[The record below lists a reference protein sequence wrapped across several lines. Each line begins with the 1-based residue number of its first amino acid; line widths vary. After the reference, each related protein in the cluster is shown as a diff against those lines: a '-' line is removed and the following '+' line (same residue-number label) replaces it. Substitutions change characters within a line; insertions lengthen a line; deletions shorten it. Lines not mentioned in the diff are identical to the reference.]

1 MTVSTLFLMDHGH
14 GPGGDLFLAL
24 EQLEAIRD
32 LLMANSPVKD
42 RMALILLDALA
53 DALLFRRLEQI
64 YEATEEPFLRHK
76 MPRFSRQDRF
86 VARQRFNR
94 RVEIARQATELD
106 RWVGDGEELIS
117 ESDAA
122 ILKVGHS
129 YRNGAYHE
137 GALNPDVTAALARVL
152 FGAVAR
158 LVARS
163 ERPGVAVGSISE
175 RRIAQLAGWGYETG
189 GMLELRPA
197 ADAVSQRFASELAV
211 DATDL
216 GDLLADDLEA
226 RVESLRSDVGFLA
239 ESGVE
244 PEKIIEGVELWSHY
258 GADEE
263 LLELQ
268 AQFDPFAIYE
278 ASERG
283 ELREDVAAEAEAAL
297 KRYRERQEELERE
310 HKRRVSLDLLDRAT
324 STAERL
330 RTMSDTKKVLV
341 AYHDVER
348 PLAELEDYVDEAV
361 RALDREIQRQ
371 IDLARGK

>member
-1 MTVSTLFLMDHGH
+1 
-14 GPGGDLFLAL
+14 
-24 EQLEAIRD
+24 
-32 LLMANSPVKD
+32 
-42 RMALILLDALA
+42 
-53 DALLFRRLEQI
+53 
-64 YEATEEPFLRHK
+64 
-76 MPRFSRQDRF
+76 
-86 VARQRFNR
+86 
-94 RVEIARQATELD
+94 
-106 RWVGDGEELIS
+106 
-117 ESDAA
+117 
-122 ILKVGHS
+122 
-129 YRNGAYHE
+129 
-137 GALNPDVTAALARVL
+137 
-152 FGAVAR
+152 
-158 LVARS
+158 
-163 ERPGVAVGSISE
+163 
-175 RRIAQLAGWGYETG
+175 
-189 GMLELRPA
+189 MLELRPA

-244 PEKIIEGVELWSHY
+244 PEKLIEGVELWSHY

-283 ELREDVAAEAEAAL
+283 ESREDVAAEAEAAL

-330 RTMSDTKKVLV
+330 RKMSDTKKVLV
-341 AYHDVER
+341 AYHDVEP